1 MQAKS
6 SLQLEAYNYIKALIL
21 SNKLD
26 VDTMYSETKL
36 AKEIGVS
43 RTPMREALQCL
54 SQDGYISI
62 IPSKGFRIRQLNQKD
77 MRETI
82 QIRCALEG
90 FCTHTIASEIHTK
103 KAQRILNELG
113 KILEL
118 QKEAFNN
125 NANDDNYEDFINYD
139 HNFHLL
145 LVSYLNNEEVNNIF
159 QRLMYLIR
167 LTSKSA
173 LEVTGR
179 VEGTIDEHTQYFES
193 LKSGDGDT
201 AYRIL
206 VNHLMMPLNV
216 VKTKK

>member
-6 SLQLEAYNYIKALIL
+6 LLQVEAYNYIKNLIL

-54 SQDGYISI
+54 SQDGYITI
-62 IPSKGFRIRQLNQKD
+62 IPSKGFKIRQLNQKD

-82 QIRCALEG
+82 QIRCAIEG
-90 FCTHTIASEIHTK
+90 FCTHAIASEINTK
-103 KAQRILNELG
+103 KAQRALNELE
-113 KILEL
+113 KTLEL
-118 QKEAFNN
+118 QKAAAEDEDEHEA
-125 NANDDNYEDFINYD
+125 FINYD
-139 HNFHLL
+139 HEFHLK
-145 LVSYLNNEEVNNIF
+145 LVNYINNDEVNHIF
-159 QRLMYLIR
+159 QRLMYLIK

-173 LEVTGR
+173 LEVEGR
-179 VEGTIDEHTQYFES
+179 VSGTVDEHIKYFEC
-193 LKSGDGDT
+193 LKNGDGDS

-206 VNHLMMPLNV
+206 INHLMMPLNV
-216 VKTKK
+216 VKTNK

>member
-1 MQAKS
+1 MRAKS
-6 SLQLEAYNYIKALIL
+6 SLQLEAYNYIKNLIL
-21 SNKLD
+21 TDQLD

-36 AKEIGVS
+36 SKEIGVS

-54 SQDGYISI
+54 SQDGYITI

-82 QIRCALEG
+82 QIRCAIEG
-90 FCTHTIASEIHTK
+90 FCTHAIASEINTK
-103 KAQRILNELG
+103 KAQRAISELG

-118 QKEAFNN
+118 QKESL
-125 NANDDNYEDFINYD
+125 NDDDEYEAFIKYD

-145 LVSYLNNEEVNNIF
+145 LVSYINNEEVNHIF

-173 LEVTGR
+173 LEVEGR
-179 VEGTIDEHTQYFES
+179 IKGTVDEHTQYFEY
-193 LKSGDGDT
+193 LKNGNGDM
-201 AYRIL
+201 AYKIL
-206 VNHLMMPLNV
+206 TNHLMMPLNV
-216 VKTKK
+216 VKTKE

>member
-6 SLQLEAYNYIKALIL
+6 SLQLEAYNYIKDLIL

-26 VDTMYSETKL
+26 VDTLYSETKL
-36 AKEIGVS
+36 SKEIGVS

-62 IPSKGFRIRQLNQKD
+62 IPSKGFMIRQLNQKD

-82 QIRCALEG
+82 QIRCAIEG
-90 FCTHTIASEIHTK
+90 FCTHAIASEINTK
-103 KAQRILNELG
+103 KAQRAVSELE

-118 QKEAFNN
+118 QKESLNEE
-125 NANDDNYEDFINYD
+125 DNYEAFINYD
-139 HNFHLL
+139 HNFHLM
-145 LVSYLNNEEVNNIF
+145 LVNYINNEEANHIF

-173 LEVTGR
+173 LEVEGR
-179 VEGTIDEHTQYFES
+179 IKGTLDEHTKYFES
-193 LKSGDGDT
+193 LKRGDGDS
-201 AYRIL
+201 AYKIL